1 MTIRVLAIGDLAN
14 CFVDLREYVKKS
26 KIHIINFP
34 WSTASKLTES
44 GDVEFFDSLKIAHQV
59 DKINSIKD
67 DYDLAIVNTWAGA
80 RLAYL
85 AGLDYIMLFVGSAL
99 RVPPFIKNPT
109 LNYLDRSLPTL
120 NIFERKFYRNILDNA
135 ILCGANEI
143 DLYGILQK
151 YRKKDIFLMRNIVDV
166 RRFKENLQ
174 PINWKK
180 TKFTFI
186 SPQRIGLAKGIDI
199 IWKAIELTKTDFEV
213 LQVEW
218 FLGQRTDEER
228 NINKNLVRNK
238 PKKVRLIPVIKR
250 EDVPSVYSFSDG
262 VIGQMRSGLTANV
275 EREGVMCKKPVIQY
289 ADPNIKYKI
298 DGKNENS
305 SFLPHSNDPKI
316 IAELIDK
323 IVISKE
329 FREKLAEEEYNFV
342 KKIGDPNFIANEWEK
357 LFSKVMDMKR
367 THKRSKFKLKI
378 NLYYFLLINRLYIK
392 KIRKVFQ

>member
-14 CFVDLREYVKKS
+14 GFVDLREYVKNS

-34 WSTASKLTES
+34 WETASKLTES
-44 GDVEFFDSLKIAHQV
+44 SDVEFFDSLKIADQV

-67 DYDLAIVNTWAGA
+67 NYDLAIVNTWAGA

-85 AGLDYIMLFVGSAL
+85 TGLDYILLFVGSAL
-99 RVPPFIKNPT
+99 RIPPFIKNPT
-109 LNYLDRSLPTL
+109 LNYLDKPLPTL
-120 NIFERKFYRNILDNA
+120 NIFERKFYRNILDSA
-135 ILCGANEI
+135 IQCGAIEI
-143 DLYGILQK
+143 DLYRILQK
-151 YRKKDIFLMRNIVDV
+151 YRKNDIFLIRNIVDT

-228 NINKNLVRNK
+228 NINKNLVRDK
-238 PKKVRLIPVIKR
+238 PKKVKLIPVIKR
-250 EDVPSVYSFSDG
+250 EDVPSFYSFSDG
-262 VIGQMRSGLTANV
+262 VIGQMRTGLTANV
-275 EREGVMCKKPVIQY
+275 EREAAMCKKPVVQY

-298 DGKNENS
+298 DDRDEVS
-305 SFLPHSNDPKI
+305 AFLPHSNEPKI

-323 IVISKE
+323 IVTSKE
-329 FREKLAEEEYNFV
+329 FREDLAEQEYNFV
-342 KKIGDPNFIANEWEK
+342 KKIGDPNVIANEWEE
-357 LFSKVMDMKR
+357 LFSKVVGMKR
-367 THKRSKFKLKI
+367 KRKSKFKLKI
-378 NLYYFLLINRLYIK
+378 NLYHFLLINRLYIK
-392 KIRKVFQ
+392 KIRKVLS

>member
-228 NINKNLVRNK
+228 NIKEHAIEESNKYATQ
-238 PKKVRLIPVIKR
+238 IPM
-250 EDVPSVYSFSDG
+250 E
-262 VIGQMRSGLTANV
+262 T
-275 EREGVMCKKPVIQY
+275 
-289 ADPNIKYKI
+289 
-298 DGKNENS
+298 
-305 SFLPHSNDPKI
+305 
-316 IAELIDK
+316 AELSFQ
-323 IVISKE
+323 VMQLS
-329 FREKLAEEEYNFV
+329 EKLVEHGNPNSVSDTGVSAEVCLAAIRGACMNV
-342 KKIGDPNFIANEWEK
+342 
-357 LFSKVMDMKR
+357 
-367 THKRSKFKLKI
+367 KI
-378 NLYYFLLINRLYIK
+378 NLPGINDQNYVSDMISKVSKLIKNAEILQK
-392 KIRKVFQ
+392 KVFKKTMQTIEK